1 MPLGTQAWSCRR
13 CGAGGGSGLPCGGD
27 RANEPNDDCLPTAW
41 SDAPSDRRRAADG
54 RDPLHPAGSW
64 SLRPGGGD
72 SGRASETSVRTL
84 NRRFMDDGTAMRLV
98 RGGIRRMVIAS
109 TLVALAVVLGACSL
123 GGSRVREPNRLQA
136 SLLPAGPTASIRL
149 VPVPDALIAACRRAQ
164 RRASHP
170 FLCPSRLPRPYR
182 HYLPLRPLAMGATY
196 IADKAVVDVSYATD
210 HGWGH
215 PDEFLHFV
223 VGRATEGVPS
233 NARPARL
240 GGRRGLLAPASSVA
254 SYVGPYFANHVR
266 FLWREHGVC
275 YVATLHLFDSDE
287 RATEVLLDRILR
299 TLRPAGELTP
309 VRPGGPRPAGI
320 RVHPGPSELVLDASG
335 LHVTSRGTDHAPGS
349 RVTRIEAGSLATSP
363 LEGVPEQGV
372 FVAAGEGA
380 LWAAGSSR
388 SPNPDAFT
396 PPRLVRI
403 DPTSGRVTAR
413 LGLGRDPLSAAT
425 GIVTGAR
432 SVWVALTDF
441 GDGETGWVWR
451 LDSLARGVIARL
463 RVGRLPS
470 AMAVEGN
477 SVWMV
482 NAGDA
487 SISCIDAETNRVETH
502 KVASQPGGLVAAAG
516 SIWLTHP
523 QDGTVRRIEP
533 ASGRTVA
540 TIPVGGS
547 AYGMAADKRG
557 VWIALPGEG
566 LVRRIDPGT
575 NTVAETIQLGGDPL
589 SLASDGR
596 VLWVAM
602 HSDALILKLDL
613 SKSSP

>member
-1 MPLGTQAWSCRR
+1 MD
-13 CGAGGGSGLPCGGD
+13 CGED
-27 RANEPNDDCLPTAW
+27 MK
-41 SDAPSDRRRAADG
+41 
-54 RDPLHPAGSW
+54 
-64 SLRPGGGD
+64 
-72 SGRASETSVRTL
+72 V
-84 NRRFMDDGTAMRLV
+84 V

-109 TLVALAVVLGACSL
+109 TLVAWAVALGACSL
-123 GGSRVREPNRLQA
+123 GGSRAHQPSRPQA
-136 SLLPAGPTASIRL
+136 SSLPAGPTASIRL
-149 VPVPDALIAACRRAQ
+149 VPVPDALIMACRRAQ

-182 HYLPLRPLAMGATY
+182 HYLPLRPLAFGAVFL
-196 IADKAVVDVSYATD
+196 AHQAVVDVSYATD
-210 HGWGH
+210 HGRGH

-223 VGRATEGVPS
+223 VGRATEGLPH
-233 NARPARL
+233 NGRPARL
-240 GGRRGLLAPASSVA
+240 GGRRGLLAPASSG
-254 SYVGPYFANHVR
+254 SSFVGPYFANHVR
-266 FLWREHGVC
+266 FLWREHGVS
-275 YVATLHLFDSDE
+275 YVATLHLFDSGE

-299 TLRPAGELTP
+299 TLRPAGELTAF
-309 VRPGGPRPAGI
+309 RPGGPRAAGI
-320 RVHPGPSELVLDASG
+320 RVHAGPSELVLDASG
-335 LHVTSRGTDHAPGS
+335 PCVTSRGTDHAPGS
-349 RVTRIEAGSLATSP
+349 RVTRIEAGSLATGP

-388 SPNPDAFT
+388 SPDPDSFT
-396 PPRLVRI
+396 PPRLVRV

-425 GIVTGAR
+425 GIVTGAG
-432 SVWVALTDF
+432 SVWVSLTDF
-441 GDGETGWVWR
+441 DDGDAGQVWR
-451 LDSLARGVIARL
+451 LDPLARGVIARL

-477 SVWMV
+477 SVWTV

-487 SISCIDAETNRVETH
+487 TISRIDAETNRVQTY
-502 KVASQPGGLVAAAG
+502 KVARQPGGLVAAAG

-533 ASGRTVA
+533 ASGRTLA

-566 LVRRIDPGT
+566 LVRRIDPET

-602 HSDALILKLDL
+602 HSDALVLRIEL
-613 SKSSP
+613 SKSSAFRLPAVAAQPVRRLDPTAGDPRLDAPGG

>member
-1 MPLGTQAWSCRR
+1 
-13 CGAGGGSGLPCGGD
+13 
-27 RANEPNDDCLPTAW
+27 
-41 SDAPSDRRRAADG
+41 
-54 RDPLHPAGSW
+54 
-64 SLRPGGGD
+64 
-72 SGRASETSVRTL
+72 
-84 NRRFMDDGTAMRLV
+84 MDDGEAVKLG
-98 RGGIRRMVIAS
+98 RGGKRRMVIAS
-109 TLVALAVVLGACSL
+109 TLVAWAVALGACSL
-123 GGSRVREPNRLQA
+123 GGSRAREPSRPQA
-136 SLLPAGPTASIRL
+136 SSLPARPTTSIRL

-182 HYLPLRPLAMGATY
+182 HYLPLRPLAFGAVFL
-196 IADKAVVDVSYATD
+196 AHQAVVDVSYATD
-210 HGWGH
+210 HGRGH

-223 VGRATEGVPS
+223 VGRATEGVPG

-240 GGRRGLLAPASSVA
+240 GGRRGLLAPASSA
-254 SYVGPYFANHVR
+254 SGYVGPYFANHVR
-266 FLWREHGVC
+266 FLWREHGVR
-275 YVATLHLFDSDE
+275 YVATLHLFDSGE

-299 TLRPAGELTP
+299 TLRPAGELAP
-309 VRPGGPRPAGI
+309 FRPGGPRATRI
-320 RVHPGPSELVLDASG
+320 QVYPGPSELVLDASG
-335 LHVTSRGTDHAPGS
+335 LYVTSRGTDHAPGS
-349 RVTRIEAGSLATSP
+349 RVTRIEAGSLATSSP
-363 LEGVPEQGV
+363 EAVPEQGL

-388 SPNPDAFT
+388 DPDDPDAFT
-396 PPRLVRI
+396 PPRLVRT

-413 LGLGRDPLSAAT
+413 LELGRDPLSAAT
-425 GIVTGAR
+425 GIVAGVG
-432 SVWVALTDF
+432 SVWVSLTDF
-441 GDGETGWVWR
+441 GDGDAGWVWR
-451 LDSLARGVIARL
+451 LDPLARRVIARL

-477 SVWMV
+477 SVWTV

-487 SISCIDAETNRVETH
+487 TISRIDAEANRVETH
-502 KVASQPGGLVAAAG
+502 EVASQPGGLVAAAG

-547 AYGMAADKRG
+547 AYGVAADNRG

-566 LVRRIDPGT
+566 LVRRLDPRT

-602 HSDALILKLDL
+602 HSDALVLRIEL
-613 SKSSP
+613 SKSSR